1 VKKAKKMVA
10 VGSIV
15 VGLMLL
21 GTPGVASAHPSTTA
35 NCIGTA
41 NSNGQGEFA
50 SGLATTV
57 PPGEFGSTTAEILGG
72 GLIGSVAST
81 NDCS

>member
-1 VKKAKKMVA
+1 MRRFAVLAITTATFMLGV
-10 VGSIV
+10 VGS
-15 VGLMLL
+15 
-21 GTPGVASAHPSTTA
+21 ASAHPSANA

-50 SGLATTV
+50 SGLATTM
-57 PPGEFGSTTAEILGG
+57 PPPEYGLTTAEILGG

>member
-1 VKKAKKMVA
+1 MRRLVISGVVA
-10 VGSIV
+10 
-15 VGLMLL
+15 LMLVL
-21 GTPGVASAHPSTTA
+21 GTSGVASAHPSGNA

-57 PPGEFGSTTAEILGG
+57 PPGEFGQTTAEILGG

>member
-1 VKKAKKMVA
+1 MRRFAVA
-10 VGSIV
+10 VAATV
-15 VGLMLL
+15 TFVL
-21 GTPGVASAHPSTTA
+21 GAAGPAAAHPSDTA

-41 NSNGQGEFA
+41 NSNGQGRFA

-57 PPGEFGSTTAEILGG
+57 PPPEYGLTTAAILGG